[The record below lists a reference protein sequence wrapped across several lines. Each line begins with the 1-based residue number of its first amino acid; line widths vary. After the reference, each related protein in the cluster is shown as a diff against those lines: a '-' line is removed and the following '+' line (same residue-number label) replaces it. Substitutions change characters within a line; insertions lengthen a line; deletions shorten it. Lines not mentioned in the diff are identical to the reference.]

1 VTLNYIKIKEFY
13 ARGGDPEADV
23 FIRTFAQAETHT
35 GNTAIF
41 RKAGGWPAGWDD
53 VPVGKNV
60 NVGELI
66 YHHFD
71 CTPSEPLRVV
81 VNVGDIDDGLGKV
94 VKDLIDEFKKKGLPG
109 GIVGGILEVVAAPI
123 ASAIAAQL
131 DSMGPF
137 EQEYTAPAPDGNPFG
152 VGDNSGTQTLDRRRL
167 EVYLGIG
174 LGIWVGTRNFSANF
188 TAQYIVHTEDCTP
201 ETLKQKREQVSEDTD
216 DDGVVDATEDA
227 LGSDPAQEDSIPETS
242 AIPSSCVD
250 AIDNDLDG
258 LIDFA
263 DPDCTPD
270 ADNDG
275 LSNIDDNCP
284 VDAEDFDGFEDEDGC
299 PDVDNDRDEFLDGLD
314 QCPNEPEYEDGV
326 DDDDGCS
333 EVDPPVA
340 VQIRDVLL
348 SVGGIVEMQVGG
360 SDSPASLAGGS
371 GSSSAPY
378 AAIAGAAAAAALAV
392 VAGALFARRRWVR

>member
-1 VTLNYIKIKEFY
+1 
-13 ARGGDPEADV
+13 
-23 FIRTFAQAETHT
+23 
-35 GNTAIF
+35 
-41 RKAGGWPAGWDD
+41 
-53 VPVGKNV
+53 
-60 NVGELI
+60 
-66 YHHFD
+66 
-71 CTPSEPLRVV
+71 
-81 VNVGDIDDGLGKV
+81 
-94 VKDLIDEFKKKGLPG
+94 
-109 GIVGGILEVVAAPI
+109 
-123 ASAIAAQL
+123 
-131 DSMGPF
+131 
-137 EQEYTAPAPDGNPFG
+137 
-152 VGDNSGTQTLDRRRL
+152 
-167 EVYLGIG
+167 
-174 LGIWVGTRNFSANF
+174 
-188 TAQYIVHTEDCTP
+188 
-201 ETLKQKREQVSEDTD
+201 LKQKREQVSEDTD